1 MYYYVIYNMLISNPF
16 TGKIYQSFNLFQVT
30 SQAGF
35 IPDKITIKYK
45 QKITC
50 RN

>member
-35 IPDKITIKYK
+35 IPDKYHYQVHAKD
-45 QKITC
+45 
-50 RN
+50 NL